1 MFDTCETRQC
11 TEITIVDDVA
21 LEKEEIFSLTSPG
34 LDDRITFKPA
44 IGEIRIN
51 ANDGMVCRYFKLNC
65 M

>member
-1 MFDTCETRQC
+1 M
-11 TEITIVDDVA
+11 DDVA
-21 LEKEEIFSLTSPG
+21 LENEEIYIFSLTSPG
-34 LDDRITFKPA
+34 LDDRITFEPA